1 MEITA
6 DMAGALVLP
15 AISQASNHS
24 LVERAQ
30 CGCGTSFRQLVEPHL
45 EMLHR
50 IAYRACGQTELAEDA
65 VQETLTLAYERLGQ
79 YRPEAPFK
87 SFLAAVAVRRAK
99 TLLRSEARRRVRE
112 GKSHPAANLTGPEE
126 SLVGDQ
132 VANHLRDALLKMPS
146 KRREVVLLRLDA
158 GLSYREIADA
168 RGMSEGS
175 ARVLVHMGLKQIKE
189 LITKETES
197 LR

>member
-1 MEITA
+1 M
-6 DMAGALVLP
+6 
-15 AISQASNHS
+15 
-24 LVERAQ
+24 
-30 CGCGTSFRQLVEPHL
+30 
-45 EMLHR
+45 
-50 IAYRACGQTELAEDA
+50 
-65 VQETLTLAYERLGQ
+65 
-79 YRPEAPFK
+79 
-87 SFLAAVAVRRAK
+87 
-99 TLLRSEARRRVRE
+99 RE

-132 VANHLRDALLKMPS
+132 VANHLRDALLKMPA
-146 KRREVVLLRLDA
+146 KRREVVMLRLDA

-189 LITKETES
+189 LMTKETES